1 MVSSHAECV
10 WYHYIQCVCGVV
22 TFSVCVVSSHS
33 VCVVSSHAECLW
45 YNYIQCVCGVVT
57 FSVSVVLSHS
67 VSAVSSHSVPV
78 VSSHSDSAQIV
89 ITVVVVDQFYIA
101 IFSAL
106 QQAHCAVVTCDSK

>member
-1 MVSSHAECV
+1 MPSASLQTPPRVQLMQLVISSCSIA
-10 WYHYIQCVCGVV
+10 
-22 TFSVCVVSSHS
+22 
-33 VCVVSSHAECLW
+33 
-45 YNYIQCVCGVVT
+45 
-57 FSVSVVLSHS
+57 
-67 VSAVSSHSVPV
+67 AVMSSHSVPV

>member
-1 MVSSHAECV
+1 MATSYSLCVVSSHAECL

-22 TFSVCVVSSHS
+22 TFSMCVVS
-33 VCVVSSHAECLW
+33 L
-45 YNYIQCVCGVVT
+45 Y
-57 FSVSVVLSHS
+57 S